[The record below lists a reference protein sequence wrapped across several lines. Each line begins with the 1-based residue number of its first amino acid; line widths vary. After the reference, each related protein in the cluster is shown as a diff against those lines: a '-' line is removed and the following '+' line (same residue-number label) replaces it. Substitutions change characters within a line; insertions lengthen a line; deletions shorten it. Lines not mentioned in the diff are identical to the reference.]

1 VAIDPAC
8 VRRVIVTSGKL
19 YYDLA
24 SERERGKHCDVPI
37 LRAEQLYPFPV
48 EALTES
54 LSRYRRLKDV
64 VWAQEEPKNH
74 GAWYLVRDRLESAL
88 PAGAVLS
95 YEGRPAMAPAA
106 NSEGAAHANEQR
118 AIARSALALGPG

>member
-1 VAIDPAC
+1 
-8 VRRVIVTSGKL
+8 VIRLVVCSGKV
-19 YYDLA
+19 YYDVVGH
-24 SERERGKHCDVPI
+24 EQ
-37 LRAEQLYPFPV
+37 RAGAGHVAVARLEQLYPFPV

-88 PAGAVLS
+88 PAGVVLI

-106 NSEGAAHANEQR
+106 NSQADAHANEQR
-118 AIARSALALGPG
+118 AIARSALALGAQ